1 MRWSVYFFWTIFI
14 LSSCSRNHF
23 NETQQG
29 NIFLRNNKVY
39 YQKKY
44 NSLVSLTSVEESIKL
59 YNTPY
64 GGFQIKE
71 VNNDVLNGVMVNYQ
85 LNWDINQEKPYKVP
99 EMFKQPVNATFEIE
113 KVDNSYTVTVN
124 NIWFTSNQEK
134 KQTNVTLESLV
145 LKKNYTG
152 FLNKKQNIEILALID
167 KNFTTI
173 FQLQNKHGDLRF

>member
-1 MRWSVYFFWTIFI
+1 MRWSVLFFWTIYI
-14 LSSCSRNHF
+14 LSSCSRNNF

-29 NIFLRNNKVY
+29 NIFLRSNKVY

-44 NSLVSLTSVEESIKL
+44 NSLVSLTAAGKSIKL
-59 YNTPY
+59 FNTPV

-71 VNNDVLNGVMVNYQ
+71 INNDVLNGVMINYQ
-85 LNWDINQEKPYKVP
+85 LNWDISQDKQYKIP
-99 EMFKQPVNATFEIE
+99 ETFKQPVNATFEIE

-124 NIWFTSNQEK
+124 NIWFTTNLEK

-145 LKKNYTG
+145 LKKNKTG
-152 FLNKKQNIEILALID
+152 FLNKKQNIEILDLID

-173 FQLQNKHGDLRF
+173 FQLQNKQGDLRF